1 MAVNNRIVRIII
13 INEGVKESSY
23 FTTKNIIH
31 FKLFI
36 NSSFA
41 HSFALL
47 GMNSTCLIIQIRK
60 VNEAMDGDTITNEPE
75 KLTDLQNN
83 GHYFIVE
90 N

>member
-1 MAVNNRIVRIII
+1 MDYWIVGGKSLQRSGYI
-13 INEGVKESSY
+13 E
-23 FTTKNIIH
+23 TT
-31 FKLFI
+31 
-36 NSSFA
+36 
-41 HSFALL
+41 
-47 GMNSTCLIIQIRK
+47 GGIQIRK